1 VNRSPIIYADCKGP
15 NACRRASKAGR
26 PVHIVPPR
34 SSSGLSVV
42 LPTYHYATEV
52 EARDALALA
61 EASAPLVTCDSD
73 LFAYRAQRIAYKLP
87 VGWVDPSRRFF
98 QVSY

>member
-42 LPTYHYATEV
+42 LPTYHYATER
-52 EARDALALA
+52 EALAALELA
-61 EASAPLVTCDSD
+61 EATAPVVTCDSE
-73 LFAYRAQRIAYKLP
+73 LFLYRAQRIAYKLP
-87 VGWVDPSRRFF
+87 TGWVDPSRRED
-98 QVSY
+98 